1 MLDLVRRLKDDGVA
15 VILISHSMDHV
26 MAVADRAVVMR
37 RGRTV
42 GETVPTADN
51 HEQTRGLDRRCHRRP
66 SGVTRPAV

>member
-1 MLDLVRRLKDDGVA
+1 MA

-42 GETVPTADN
+42 GETVPTEDN
-51 HEQTRGLDRRCHRRP
+51 HAQIVAWIVGATGAR
-66 SGVTRPAV
+66 AV